1 MTSST
6 LTFRSS
12 LRKRGDISNISSG
25 DGGAGR
31 LAVHQVLKLIG
42 DRSTV
47 QYALKK
53 TGEIFRLKIK
63 ASFPHRDIHLSPRIE
78 ESRKCQSIGCIFSHF
93 SIFSLYFFLSLSHSQ
108 KSISRMNSHTAAR
121 TAVSKNNTPKKPE
134 RKSNLIMISFIAYI
148 VKAIPIAASAHAKTA

>member
-93 SIFSLYFFLSLSHSQ
+93 SMFSLYFFLSLSHSQ
-108 KSISRMNSHTAAR
+108 KIISKINSHAATR
-121 TAVSKNNTPKKPE
+121 TTVPRSSGPKKPE
-134 RKSNLIMISFIAYI
+134 GILVSINMSYSAYI
-148 VKAIPIAASAHAKTA
+148 VITAASAPSVHAKIK